1 MRQTATAVV
10 RVSGSTMLT
19 REARFE
25 GGRLTSHGAWPPAIP
40 GSLSGTRCRPIAG
53 LMNNPG

>member
-10 RVSGSTMLT
+10 RVSGSPMLT
-19 REARFE
+19 LEACCE

-40 GSLSGTRCRPIAG
+40 GSLAGTRCRPIAG
-53 LMNNPG
+53 LMNNSG